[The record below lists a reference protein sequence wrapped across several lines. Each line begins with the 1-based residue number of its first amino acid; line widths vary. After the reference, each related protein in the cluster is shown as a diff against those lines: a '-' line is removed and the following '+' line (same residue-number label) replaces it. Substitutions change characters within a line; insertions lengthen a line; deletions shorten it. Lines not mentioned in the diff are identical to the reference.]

1 MCKADLAERKCK
13 QRHREKPKIVRFTTA
28 IKHFVDTLLKQD
40 YSPNQIVGTANK
52 LGVLCVSIE
61 RIYQYIWYD
70 KHKLGTLYTHLRSK
84 GKNTEKEGLQKT
96 RPTSKN
102 GIGLTYELL
111 SVDSFTEK
119 LLCLCK
125 DDLLRE
131 QIGISGRELLER
143 EYTADIVYD
152 KLIQYLEKQVKID
165 RKHEN
170 YTRLVKTSF

>member
-1 MCKADLAERKCK
+1 LNTCLR
-13 QRHREKPKIVRFTTA
+13 
-28 IKHFVDTLLKQD
+28 
-40 YSPNQIVGTANK
+40 
-52 LGVLCVSIE
+52 
-61 RIYQYIWYD
+61 QYI
-70 KHKLGTLYTHLRSK
+70 LSS
-84 GKNTEKEGLQKT
+84 LQSETKALL
-96 RPTSKN
+96 SKN
-102 GIGLTYELL
+102 SIGLTYELL

-165 RKHEN
+165 RKYEN